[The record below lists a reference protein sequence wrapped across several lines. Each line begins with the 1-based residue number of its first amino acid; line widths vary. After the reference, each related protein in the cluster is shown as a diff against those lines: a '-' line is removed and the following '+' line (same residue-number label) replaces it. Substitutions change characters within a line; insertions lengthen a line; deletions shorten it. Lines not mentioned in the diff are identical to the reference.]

1 MEDEKR
7 RVLDDEK
14 RRVLDDEK
22 TRGLTIQEMWTDVS
36 DRFEAETG
44 MSLRLKPAKTLR
56 DCIDAVEKRQLPPAA
71 SESKAAVS
79 GAEKAKSFGLDVLH
93 CLKLLGGV
101 AAQGADMVR
110 LPARPGAL
118 GGCHSGC

>member
-79 GAEKAKSFGLDVLH
+79 GAEKAKSFGLGRPALPE
-93 CLKLLGGV
+93 
-101 AAQGADMVR
+101 AARG
-110 LPARPGAL
+110 
-118 GGCHSGC
+118 SGCSGSGYGTSACPAWCTWWMP